1 MCSTANNHFVVVSI
15 IRPPFCKN
23 VNMPSAQD
31 FFNRF
36 ITGLPTRG
44 TVCFYKCTKQPR
56 RFLINVDEG
65 TRLGRLQ
72 NTRAAEKN
80 FLAKRSKIIW
90 EASYKAPPKQWGE
103 KIATFCLASH
113 VHACLEINWDFDIGW
128 FDCTILCNVYK
139 CACIHFAR
147 FAMHPANF
155 FVVLLRLAHYYW
167 HFHQTTRNYG
177 NEIPTRCAFITT

>member
-1 MCSTANNHFVVVSI
+1 MQQCISILVHGTCRWRIAVIGARVDYVPSQAVLEHIASWTRRSIAEEKGTQCNKSIVVVHGAKKARSAMCSTANNHFVVVSI

-72 NTRAAEKN
+72 NTRAEKN
-80 FLAKRSKIIW
+80 FLAKRSKII
-90 EASYKAPPKQWGE
+90 
-103 KIATFCLASH
+103 
-113 VHACLEINWDFDIGW
+113 
-128 FDCTILCNVYK
+128 
-139 CACIHFAR
+139 
-147 FAMHPANF
+147 
-155 FVVLLRLAHYYW
+155 
-167 HFHQTTRNYG
+167 
-177 NEIPTRCAFITT
+177 